1 MNKSIFQI
9 DAELMN
15 VFQELEENGGEL
27 TPEMEEILKNGS
39 EAITSK
45 VKSMCNYIDCLKSDK
60 DLIDKEL
67 DRLKAL
73 KKSKDSAIS
82 NITKLVVWAIERYGV
97 TDKKGKQW
105 IDWKTGKVSIR
116 PSKSVE
122 VYQDKIDAV
131 ADNVNMIFTNAA
143 FMNTISDAKSI
154 DVPSLIDT
162 LQHNQDEEG
171 HNNPIEVEETDLSAI
186 NVDVIMS
193 VPLTNIFDG
202 TGFRA
207 VANIVTNTNNYKFK
221 AYVDK
226 TKLKEMIIDGTAVNL
241 GEIKDNKNINV
252 K

>member
-27 TPEMEEILKNGS
+27 TPEMEETLQNGG

-45 VKSMCNYIDCLKSDK
+45 VKSMCSYIEYLKSDN

-73 KKSKDSAIS
+73 KKSKTTTIS
-82 NITKLVVWAIERYGV
+82 SITKLIIWAIERYGIA
-97 TDKKGKQW
+97 DKKGKQW
-105 IDWKTGKVSIR
+105 IDWKTGKVSVR

-131 ADNVNMIFTNAA
+131 VDNVNMTFTNAA
-143 FMNTISDAKSI
+143 FTNNFHNAKAI
-154 DVPSLIDT
+154 DVPALIDS
-162 LQHNQDEEG
+162 LQHNQDKDG
-171 HNNPIEVEETDLSAI
+171 RNNPIEIEESDLSAI
-186 NVDVIMS
+186 DVDVIMS
-193 VPLTNIFDG
+193 VPLTNILDG
-202 TGFRA
+202 TGFNT

-221 AYVDK
+221 AHVDK
-226 TKLKEMIIDGTAVNL
+226 TKLKEMIIDGTAVNI
-241 GEIKDNKNINV
+241 GEIKDNKGINIR
-252 K
+252 